1 MQPIKL
7 LLLLLTLLPCGLA
20 AQHDRYC
27 GTTGTDPWLVKYKSG
42 AFPVATKS
50 REIQYIP
57 LNVYFLGDDDDSN
70 YPEPGRFFTSLQLL
84 NQDFADQNIQFFVFD
99 QINYVPN
106 SDYNS
111 FDRESTDPFSG
122 RHPGQDMLGELNV
135 DNLLNTYVVADPS
148 GLCGYNDRQFDA
160 IVLGRDCLLAGD
172 HTWAHEVGHLLS
184 LNHTF
189 YGWENVRFDEF
200 DFNAPAP
207 LANTGANTPF
217 FAVELADGSNCD
229 VAADLFCDT
238 PADYL
243 GERWSCATDRTFA
256 DTLTDPN
263 GVRFVVPAT
272 NIMSYAND
280 NCVSEFSAEQ
290 QAAMLSNIA
299 DRQRSGE
306 FIHQEMPPDALP
318 AVEDLSLLAPENN
331 EGVPFNDVVDFT
343 WSSVP
348 NADFYVFELNRTRNF
363 NGGVQYRRIY
373 RDTAITLTSAST
385 VLDRSSRYYWRVRPV
400 NAFDPTGDFGEIFQ
414 FRPGS
419 TTSTIDAALD
429 AAITIAPNPIRSGE
443 ALTVRAEGLRAG
455 GRLRYEFTDAT
466 GRVLLTKA
474 DVSIPGGTFSGSIDA
489 TGLPAGVYFLRLR
502 VDDKF
507 STRRIVVTR

>member
-1 MQPIKL
+1 MHLTKVFYL
-7 LLLLLTLLPCGLA
+7 LLALLPCGLA
-20 AQHDRYC
+20 AQHDQYC
-27 GTTGTDPWLVKYKSG
+27 GTTGTDPWLIKYKNG
-42 AFPVATKS
+42 AIPVVAKS

-70 YPEPGRFFTSLQLL
+70 YPEPGRFFNSLTLL
-84 NQDFADQNIQFFVFD
+84 NRDFADQNIQFFIFD
-99 QINYVPN
+99 KINYVSN
-106 SDYNS
+106 SDYNT
-111 FDRESTDPFSG
+111 FDRNSTDPFSG
-122 RHPGQDMLGELNV
+122 RHPGQDMLRELNV

-172 HTWAHEVGHLLS
+172 HTWAHEVGHLFS

-189 YGWENVRFDEF
+189 YGWENIKFDEF
-200 DFNAPAP
+200 DFDQPAP
-207 LANTGANTPF
+207 RANNGPNTPF
-217 FAVELADGSNCD
+217 FTVELADSSNCD

-243 GERWSCATDRTFA
+243 GERWSCAADRTFQ

-263 GVRFVVPAT
+263 GIRFVVPAT

-290 QAAMLSNIA
+290 QAAMLSNVA
-299 DRQRSGE
+299 DRQRTGE
-306 FIHQEMPPDALP
+306 FIHEKTPPEALP
-318 AVEDLSLLAPENN
+318 TAEDLTLLAPENN

-373 RDTAITLTSAST
+373 RDTAITLTSANT
-385 VLDRSSRYYWRVRPV
+385 TLDRSSRYYWRVRPV
-400 NAFDPTGDFGEIFQ
+400 NAFDPTGDFGEIYQ

-419 TTSTIDAALD
+419 TTATIDAALD
-429 AAITIAPNPIRSGE
+429 AAVTIAPNPVRPGDV
-443 ALTVRAEGLRAG
+443 LNVRAVGFGAG
-455 GRLRYEFTDAT
+455 GRLDYDFTDAS
-466 GRVLLTKA
+466 GRVLFTKTGGY
-474 DVSIPGGTFSGSIDA
+474 VPGDTFTESIDA
-489 TGLPAGVYFLRLR
+489 TGLPAGIYFLRLR
-502 VDDKF
+502 IDDRF
-507 STRRIVVTR
+507 TTRRIIVTQ